1 MPDGSFQPEGSV
13 TREAFAKM
21 MVLTFRATPS
31 TQEEPTFLDVG
42 STRWSYSYVEAS
54 KDFLTGYTSPFDGTM
69 TFHPEEYATRED
81 IAVALVRMMGLTEK
95 DASNPGYAKWKFSD
109 GDSISP
115 SLLPY
120 VSVAAERGLINGF
133 TDGTFGPQRPIS
145 RAETVALLNRASKQ
159 AVTTANGEIPLEV
172 SVSYD
177 KENPKIAYLTIGSAE
192 GTTVTVDGQS
202 VEMSSGYYDD
212 DYVGLYTYTFEAEGS
227 KEFTVAATKM
237 GKSRTVQ
244 ATAKYEIGAPK
255 LTVTECPTNVS
266 KKEITIGGTLYDDN
280 YGVTL
285 TINGESVNVRY
296 GSWSKS
302 FILKE
307 GENTFTI
314 IGSNSAGKTVT
325 ETRTVNFSVGGPRLT
340 ITECPSNVSKKEI
353 TIGGTLYDD
362 NYGVTL
368 TINGESVNVR
378 YGSWSKSFILKE
390 GENTFTIIGSNSAG
404 KTVTETR
411 TVNFSVDGPKLTI
424 TECPATATKKDIT
437 IRGRLS
443 DSNYGV
449 TLTINGEPVNVRY
462 EEWSKNVTL
471 SEGENTFTIVASN
484 EAGKATTET
493 RTVVF
498 NIKAPTIRFY
508 NCPSTNAQ
516 ESLTITGNVES
527 GYGDIRLFLN
537 GESVK
542 LSSGGDFTMDV
553 TLSPGENTF
562 EFRAVNAMGKETTEI
577 KTVVYEKEAAA
588 TKNTED

>member
-1 MPDGSFQPEGSV
+1 MKRFRTALLAVFIAGAFVIPAAADNVSQIIGDNNTVVFIDVPETHWAANEIRYFASQGIVNGMPDGSFQPEGSV

-285 TINGESVNVRY
+285 TINGE
-296 GSWSKS
+296 
-302 FILKE
+302 
-307 GENTFTI
+307 
-314 IGSNSAGKTVT
+314 
-325 ETRTVNFSVGGPRLT
+325 
-340 ITECPSNVSKKEI
+340 
-353 TIGGTLYDD
+353 
-362 NYGVTL
+362 
-368 TINGESVNVR
+368 
-378 YGSWSKSFILKE
+378 
-390 GENTFTIIGSNSAG
+390 
-404 KTVTETR
+404 
-411 TVNFSVDGPKLTI
+411 
-424 TECPATATKKDIT
+424 
-437 IRGRLS
+437 
-443 DSNYGV
+443 
-449 TLTINGEPVNVRY
+449 PVNVRY

-508 NCPSTNAQ
+508 NCPSTNAR

>member
-1 MPDGSFQPEGSV
+1 MKRFRTALLAVFIAGAFVIPAAADNVSQIIGDNNTVVFIDVPETHWAANEIRYFASQGIVNGMPDGSFQPEGSV

-296 GSWSKS
+296 GSWS
-302 FILKE
+302 E
-307 GENTFTI
+307 G
-314 IGSNSAGKTVT
+314 A
-325 ETRTVNFSVGGPRLT
+325 
-340 ITECPSNVSKKEI
+340 
-353 TIGGTLYDD
+353 
-362 NYGVTL
+362 
-368 TINGESVNVR
+368 
-378 YGSWSKSFILKE
+378 
-390 GENTFTIIGSNSAG
+390 
-404 KTVTETR
+404 
-411 TVNFSVDGPKLTI
+411 
-424 TECPATATKKDIT
+424 
-437 IRGRLS
+437 
-443 DSNYGV
+443 
-449 TLTINGEPVNVRY
+449 
-462 EEWSKNVTL
+462 
-471 SEGENTFTIVASN
+471 
-484 EAGKATTET
+484 
-493 RTVVF
+493 
-498 NIKAPTIRFY
+498 
-508 NCPSTNAQ
+508 
-516 ESLTITGNVES
+516 
-527 GYGDIRLFLN
+527 LF
-537 GESVK
+537 
-542 LSSGGDFTMDV
+542 
-553 TLSPGENTF
+553 
-562 EFRAVNAMGKETTEI
+562 
-577 KTVVYEKEAAA
+577 
-588 TKNTED
+588 